1 MGQESSSAESTTTFA
16 ELARP
21 VPRNVR
27 MTGTGWAN
35 VVLLMVIFGAAAAFL
50 VYESNTAFHIYS
62 NRDTLRT
69 GASDTTAQIT
79 REWTSGKR
87 SSTQHIGYAFQV
99 GGTTYSGEA
108 IVPKTIWENLK
119 NAGVVNIKYSPS
131 DPRINYPADWED
143 SLARAF
149 SPLIFVAMLLLFG
162 AVLLRLLRTQYR
174 LVAEGL
180 PALARVTERIKGGRG
195 GYFLKYEFRTE
206 TGEIVK
212 DSCAEEET
220 QEVGSTISV
229 IYLPSNPRTSKLYP
243 IETFKVD
250 G

>member
-1 MGQESSSAESTTTFA
+1 MEQGSVSAEPTTTFA

-35 VVLLMVIFGAAAAFL
+35 VVHLIVIFGCAAALL
-50 VYESNTAFHIYS
+50 VYVSNSALHVYTTKNA
-62 NRDTLRT
+62 LRT
-69 GASDTTAQIT
+69 DARETMARIT

-87 SSTQHIGYAFQV
+87 STPHIGYAFEV
-99 GGTTYSGEA
+99 DGATYLGEA
-108 IVPKTIWENLK
+108 VVPYSIWDTLER
-119 NAGVVNIKYSPS
+119 ADSVNIRYSPA

-143 SLARAF
+143 SVERTL
-149 SPLIFVAMLLLFG
+149 SPLIFVVMLSIVGSFL
-162 AVLLRLLRTQYR
+162 VRLLRTQRR

-180 PALARVTERIKGGRG
+180 PALACVTERIKGGRG
-195 GYFLKYEFRTE
+195 GYFLKYEFKTE

-212 DSCAEEET
+212 GSCAEEET

-229 IYLPSNPRTSKLYP
+229 IYLPSNSRTSKLYP
-243 IETFKVD
+243 FETFKVD